1 MSEHN
6 HALTDNEEA
15 AEVFEQLQP
24 DLEDVEDIDRAEII
38 ADGIR
43 ALATW
48 SLRLLLIAAAA
59 FMGWYVLSQIWRGI
73 LPVVFALIICTILWQ
88 PVAAM
93 RRIGLPKSV
102 ASFAAILA
110 SFGSIG
116 FVLWVITPNIA
127 GQSQTLYY
135 QAIEAVQ
142 RLQLWLQGPPFNLDS
157 EELAARV
164 NTAAKWIQQQGGVIA
179 SEIFTGLGVAT
190 SVVVTG
196 GVVAVLTFF
205 FLKDGDNFLPW
216 LRGVVGKRAGW
227 HLTEL
232 LTRAWNTL
240 SGYIRA
246 QAIVS
251 LVDALLI
258 GLGLIVLGV
267 PMAFALAVLTFIAGF
282 IPIVGAFVAGGLSV
296 MIALVSLG
304 FKSAI
309 YTLILVLLVQQIE
322 GNILAPMLHSR
333 AMNLHPVN
341 VMIAITIGGSLFG
354 IIGAFLAVPAA
365 AMIAVL
371 LRYINDI
378 VSLRSGEKT
387 AADIEF
393 ATAAGSLTGQW
404 GEAMGKKL
412 LADRRTQAQMSTSRE
427 DKHKLLDIIN
437 VAPKTVAKVFKKT
450 KD

>member
-6 HALTDNEEA
+6 HAPAVSEEA

-24 DLEDVEDIDRAEII
+24 DVEDLENIDRAEII

-43 ALATW
+43 ALASW

-59 FMGWYVLSQIWRGI
+59 FMGWYVLSQVWRGI
-73 LPVVFALIICTILWQ
+73 LPVAFALIICTVLWP

-93 RRIGLPKSV
+93 RRIGFPKGL
-102 ASFAAILA
+102 ASFAAVLGA
-110 SFGSIG
+110 LGSMG

-157 EELAARV
+157 EQLADRV
-164 NTAAKWIQQQGGVIA
+164 NAAAQWIQQQGGAIA

-196 GVVAVLTFF
+196 GIVAVLTFF

-232 LTRAWNTL
+232 LTRAWRTL

-251 LVDALLI
+251 LADAVFIGI
-258 GLGLIVLGV
+258 GLIILGV

-282 IPIVGAFVAGGLSV
+282 IPIVGAFVAGTLSV

-304 FKSAI
+304 VTKAI
-309 YTLILVLLVQQIE
+309 ATLILVLLVQQIE
-322 GNILAPMLHSR
+322 GNILSPLLHSR
-333 AMNLHPVN
+333 AMNLHPVI
-341 VMIAITIGGSLFG
+341 VLISITIGGSLFG
-354 IIGAFLAVPAA
+354 IIGAFLAVPTA

-371 LRYINDI
+371 LRYIHDMI
-378 VSLRSGEKT
+378 ALRSGEKT

-412 LADRRTQAQMSTSRE
+412 LEDRRAQAQLSMSGE
-427 DKHKLLDIIN
+427 DKHALLDIIN

-450 KD
+450 KH